1 MTKSGYYDPRPHS
14 NAAKARPANLPA
26 SQEDSMKRKTAIIIA
41 AAFVIALLL
50 TAPRLHA
57 QGTLTLE
64 DLANRIN
71 RLFTAQD
78 DLTQRLAALEAAAA
92 TQNWLAGIPIQPE
105 NRCTPYDSDDY
116 RYPQS
121 LEAQIVAETGG
132 AFYSPYTGETFN
144 WGEDVDIEHIVARSE
159 AHDSGLCAADI
170 FTRLAFAS
178 DPLNL
183 TFASPQLNR
192 DQKIAKDVAEW
203 LPDLNRC
210 WFVNR
215 VVAVK
220 RRYGLSMDPRE
231 AQAAL
236 AVLTAC
242 PSFAMQITAPTE
254 EAPASA
260 ETTTPPTQTNRN
272 ATPQAEG
279 HPLDLYDDNDNG
291 RITCAEAR
299 RHNIAPVRSDHP
311 AYPFMR
317 DPDGD
322 GIVCE

>member
-1 MTKSGYYDPRPHS
+1 
-14 NAAKARPANLPA
+14 
-26 SQEDSMKRKTAIIIA
+26 MKRKTAIIIA

-78 DLTQRLAALEAAAA
+78 DLTQRLAALEAASA

-105 NRCTPYDSDDY
+105 NRCTPYNSDDY

-203 LPDLNRC
+203 LPDLNQC

-242 PSFAMQITAPTE
+242 PSFAMQITAPSE
-254 EAPASA
+254 ESPASA
-260 ETTTPPTQTNRN
+260 ETTTQPTETNRN

-279 HPLDLYDDNDNG
+279 HPLDLYDDNNNG

>member
-1 MTKSGYYDPRPHS
+1 MNRQIT
-14 NAAKARPANLPA
+14 LTII
-26 SQEDSMKRKTAIIIA
+26 TALTIT
-41 AAFVIALLL
+41 LLL

-64 DLANRIN
+64 NLAQRIN

-78 DLTQRLAALEAAAA
+78 DLAQRLAALEAASA

-105 NRCTPYDSDDY
+105 NRCTPYNSDDY

-132 AFYSPYTGETFN
+132 AFYSPYTGETFS

-183 TFASPQLNR
+183 TFASPALNR

-220 RRYGLSMDPRE
+220 RRYGLAMDPRE

-236 AVLTAC
+236 AVLTTC
-242 PSFAMQITAPTE
+242 PSFAMQIITPTE
-254 EAPASA
+254 EAPTTA
-260 ETTTPPTQTNRN
+260 ETTTPPTQTDQE
-272 ATPQAEG
+272 TPPQPED
-279 HPLDLYDDNDNG
+279 HPLDLYDDNNNG

-311 AYPFMR
+311 AYPYMR

-322 GIVCE
+322 GVVCE

>member
-1 MTKSGYYDPRPHS
+1 
-14 NAAKARPANLPA
+14 
-26 SQEDSMKRKTAIIIA
+26 MKRKTAIIIA

-78 DLTQRLAALEAAAA
+78 DLTQRLAALEAASA

-220 RRYGLSMDPRE
+220 RRYGLAMDPRE

-236 AVLTAC
+236 AVLTTC
-242 PSFAMQITAPTE
+242 PSFALQIITPTE
-254 EAPASA
+254 EAPTSA
-260 ETTTPPTQTNRN
+260 ESPTPSTESNQDP
-272 ATPQAEG
+272 TPQAEG
-279 HPLDLYDDNDNG
+279 HPLDLYDDNNNG

>member
-1 MTKSGYYDPRPHS
+1 
-14 NAAKARPANLPA
+14 
-26 SQEDSMKRKTAIIIA
+26 MKRKLTIIILTA
-41 AAFVIALLL
+41 LTVALLL

-64 DLANRIN
+64 DLAQRIN

-78 DLTQRLAALEAAAA
+78 DLTQRLAALEAASAA
-92 TQNWLAGIPIQPE
+92 QNWLAGIPIQPE
-105 NRCTPYDSDDY
+105 NRCTPYDADDY

-132 AFYSPYTGETFN
+132 AFYSPYTGETFS

-215 VVAVK
+215 VVAIK
-220 RRYGLSMDPRE
+220 RRYGLAMDPRE

-236 AVLTAC
+236 AVITAC
-242 PSFAMQITAPTE
+242 PSFAMQFITPAE
-254 EAPASA
+254 EAPSASA
-260 ETTTPPTQTNRN
+260 ETTTPPTETNQN

-279 HPLDLYDDNDNG
+279 HPLDLYDDNNNG

-311 AYPFMR
+311 AYPYMR

-322 GIVCE
+322 GVVCE

>member
-1 MTKSGYYDPRPHS
+1 MRRLATITIL
-14 NAAKARPANLPA
+14 AAL
-26 SQEDSMKRKTAIIIA
+26 T
-41 AAFVIALLL
+41 VALLGAHQL
-50 TAPRLHA
+50 QA

-64 DLANRIN
+64 NMAERIN
-71 RLFTAQD
+71 LLIAGQD
-78 DLTQRLAALEAAAA
+78 ELTERLAALEAAAA
-92 TQNWLAGIPIQPE
+92 ARSWLAGIPILPE
-105 NRCTPYDSDDY
+105 NRCTPYESDDY

-132 AFYSPYTGETFN
+132 SFYSPYTGETFS
-144 WGEDVDIEHIVARSE
+144 WADEVDIEHIVARSE

-183 TFASPQLNR
+183 TIASPHLNR

-203 LPDLNRC
+203 LPDVNQC

-220 RRYGLSMDPRE
+220 RRYGLSMDARE
-231 AQAAL
+231 AEAAL
-236 AVLTAC
+236 SVLNDC
-242 PSFAMQITAPTE
+242 PSFAMQVIAPVE
-254 EAPASA
+254 ESSTPVA
-260 ETTTPPTQTNRN
+260 ENDEDPDHQV
-272 ATPQAEG
+272 EG
-279 HPLDLYDDNDNG
+279 DPLELYDDNNNG

-299 RHNIAPVRSDHP
+299 RHGIAPVRSDHP
-311 AYPFMR
+311 AYPYMR